1 MFIIALTEA
10 RCALIFLTIDLYDIW
25 VKKTREW
32 ARDQIGTTII
42 LLHEFLAL
50 EF

>member
-1 MFIIALTEA
+1 MFIIAMPEA
-10 RCALIFLTIDLYDIW
+10 RCALIFLNIDIYDIW
-25 VKKTREW
+25 VKKTHEW

-42 LLHEFLAL
+42 LLIELLAL